1 VRARRN
7 INMNTPFPR
16 EVPHGLNPPSGVIV
30 DYSLAQAPVGEVTL
44 DVLDPSGTLIRHLS
58 NAGEPPVAEAA
69 RPTLPN
75 FWEASPPKL
84 TKTAGGN
91 RANWDLRYAPPKV
104 FAHTFETDANP
115 GLTPPSPEGPLVLP
129 GTYTLR
135 LTANGRTQTQ
145 PVTVTQDP
153 RSAATAADV
162 KAQHALEMKL
172 VKGLELSRDAYG
184 RAMVLRAAAHRAVP
198 ENASAEVTTAL
209 AALDSVIDSVAGDT
223 AVASQFRLAGGP
235 APASKFVDVNAAL
248 VMQLKTQDYADQA
261 PTPAMLR
268 AWAKSCEALTTAMRG
283 WQQLGTKHL
292 AVLTAALRRSQIAAG
307 VPFDKGPEPPVC

>member
-30 DYSLAQAPVGEVTL
+30 DYSLAQAPVGEVAL

-58 NAGEPPVAEAA
+58 NAGETPIAEAA

-91 RANWDLRYAPPKV
+91 RADWDLRYTPPKV

-115 GLTPPSPEGPLVLP
+115 GLTPPSPARTARASGHVHASLDCGRSHTNAVGDGDAGPALGGDRGGSQSPARARDEAREWSRAIARRVRP
-129 GTYTLR
+129 SDGAQGRGTSR
-135 LTANGRTQTQ
+135 G
-145 PVTVTQDP
+145 
-153 RSAATAADV
+153 AA
-162 KAQHALEMKL
+162 ERI
-172 VKGLELSRDAYG
+172 G
-184 RAMVLRAAAHRAVP
+184 
-198 ENASAEVTTAL
+198 EVTTAL

-223 AVASQFRLAGGP
+223 AVASQFQLAGGP

-268 AWAKSCEALTTAMRG
+268 AWTKSCEALTTAMR
-283 WQQLGTKHL
+283 L
-292 AVLTAALRRSQIAAG
+292 ATARHQASRGAYRGVAAKPDRG
-307 VPFDKGPEPPVC
+307 GGAVR